1 MTGGQPAPG
10 SDPLGAYLREVTR
23 YPLLTPAE
31 EVELTTR
38 FAAERDPAD
47 GRKLVTSNLR
57 LVVKVAK
64 DYHAA
69 RIPRSDLVQEG
80 NLGLLHATE
89 KFDPERGVRF
99 ASYAIWWIRAYIL
112 RHLLAN
118 HSLVKMG
125 TSRAQRKLFYNLR
138 KEQSA
143 LEAKGIRATSKRLA
157 ARLEVQTAEVEL
169 MRGRLAGG
177 NEVSFESPVGG
188 DNEGRALADVLP
200 DGASTAEEWAAR
212 AELRSQLINELDAFG
227 ATLDARQRVIWTKRT
242 RADEPV
248 TLRELGEELGISGER
263 CRTIELRMVRKL
275 RRHLESRFPGL
286 ELGDIGALR
295 G

>member
-1 MTGGQPAPG
+1 MSVGQPSPG
-10 SDPLGAYLREVTR
+10 SDPLGAYLRDVNR
-23 YPLLTPAE
+23 YPLLTPVE

-38 FAAERDPAD
+38 YAQERDPVD

-69 RIPRSDLVQEG
+69 RIALIDLVQEG

-143 LEAKGIRATSKRLA
+143 LESKGIKATSKRLA

-177 NEVSFESPVGG
+177 NEVSFEAPVGG
-188 DNEGRALADVLP
+188 DDEGRALAEVLP
-200 DGASTAEEWAAR
+200 DGAGTAEDWAAR
-212 AELRSQLINELDAFG
+212 AELRCQLLGELDDFG
-227 ATLDARQRVIWTKRT
+227 SSLDARQRVIWDKRT
-242 RADEPV
+242 RADDPL
-248 TLRELGEELGISGER
+248 TLRELGTELGVSGER
-263 CRTIELRMVRKL
+263 CRTIEMRMIRKL
-275 RRHLESRFPGL
+275 RRHLEAKFPGL
-286 ELGDIGALR
+286 EMGDIGALR